1 MVEAFMQVL
10 REVVMEARL
19 VDGLGFGPGC
29 GVE

>member
-10 REVVMEARL
+10 HGAMMEARL

-29 GVE
+29 GVK